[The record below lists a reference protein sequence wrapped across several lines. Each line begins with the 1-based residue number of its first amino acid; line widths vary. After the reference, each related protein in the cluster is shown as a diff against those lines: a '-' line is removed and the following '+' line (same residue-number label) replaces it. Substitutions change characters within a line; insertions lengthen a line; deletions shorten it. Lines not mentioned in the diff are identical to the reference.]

1 MSRKLQVLS
10 STELRTYN
18 LGLATFDQYY
28 LCFIGIFLLEFAK
41 IVKEPLS
48 LIVNY
53 SKILK
58 NCPNKILIIFR
69 R

>member
-41 IVKEPLS
+41 IVKEP
-48 LIVNY
+48 IN
-53 SKILK
+53 LK
-58 NCPNKILIIFR
+58 RFIEFTTVQKTAFYNI
-69 R
+69 

>member
-41 IVKEPLS
+41 IVKEPKKDA
-48 LIVNY
+48 I
-53 SKILK
+53 
-58 NCPNKILIIFR
+58 
-69 R
+69 